1 MARELQ
7 NELSQQT
14 CFPVEISI
22 INKALSQFEG
32 YLSRNFGC
40 PRLNVG
46 IFPSSGVVFD
56 NGELAKC
63 VDEMGENLGDA
74 LTTPKYGVWDI
85 CDSAQKYHGCLKS
98 LFSKARS
105 TKEKFIMMTMHQ
117 SFMDIEKF
125 VNGTCA
131 ALSKYSFFACNYSI
145 RFPDFWLVNAYSH
158 LFALWHSK
166 NAYYLLNLKCTK

>member
-32 YLSRNFGC
+32 YISRNFGC

-74 LTTPKYGVWDI
+74 LTSPKYGVWDI

-131 ALSKYSFFACNYSI
+131 ALSKQFQIF
-145 RFPDFWLVNAYSH
+145 
-158 LFALWHSK
+158 
-166 NAYYLLNLKCTK
+166 